1 MVYSFQC
8 SSYNQ
13 RDSEILSNIDN
24 SQTRQRIENQKLT
37 LALFIV
43 GLIAACSSNPP
54 PTELPVIEAES
65 TSQRIDELLANA
77 NNRFGADAAG
87 FRISAIELLLEQGLV
102 NRAARES
109 QADSLRGPLAP
120 ELRSRLAMTQARI
133 ANSQDDPQSALEFLT
148 ETSALNS
155 NNMSPQ
161 FRQLLGNTYLTLGRP
176 ADAFRVY
183 IENTEE
189 SMTDE
194 SIQSFH
200 DLAWNALAAI
210 DDIELSSLANSAS
223 NYSSRGWI
231 ELAKA
236 VADQELSIK
245 GQLDSVQQWRRVW
258 SSHDASRILPLALI
272 ALQQNWEQRPRQ
284 VALLLPLQEQ
294 AGRAIQ
300 EGFLS
305 AYYQSIDANRGAP
318 IIKFYDSSDVTNIYP
333 IYDEAVDD
341 GADLVI
347 GPLDKELVNQ
357 LHRVPNLPVPTLALN
372 YTDDD
377 SFSGPDNFFQF
388 GLAPE
393 NEIEQAA
400 LLATNAGFKNAAVI
414 TPSGSDYLRLNSL
427 FENAW
432 TATGGTV
439 VSKSTFD
446 SDSDYAEIIKQS
458 MAIDASEA
466 RADKIEA
473 LLPRDRIEFI
483 PRRRQDI
490 DFIYLI
496 ANPRQGRQIR
506 PTLAFY
512 FAESLPVIAYPS
524 IYDGSDNADINSDL
538 NGIIFLDAPWLLQQS
553 DSFKDLVSNSFR
565 RAAGPLERL
574 RAMGIDS
581 FRLHDRLTQFT
592 SSEINALGGATG
604 LLTMNSDR
612 EIQRQLLAARFL
624 EGLPQTLPP
633 LTQLNN

>member
-1 MVYSFQC
+1 MP
-8 SSYNQ
+8 
-13 RDSEILSNIDN
+13 NIHN
-24 SQTRQRIENQKLT
+24 RQSHPRIEDQKFILI
-37 LALFIV
+37 LFII
-43 GLIAACSSNPP
+43 GLVTACSSNSPP
-54 PTELPVIEAES
+54 AELPTLERES
-65 TSQRIDELLANA
+65 TSRRIDELLANA
-77 NNRFGADAAG
+77 NNRFGADAAEL
-87 FRISAIELLLEQGLV
+87 RITAIELLLEQGFL
-102 NRAARES
+102 NRAALES
-109 QADSLRGPLAP
+109 QADSLRRPLAP
-120 ELRSRLAMTQARI
+120 ELRRRLVIAQARI
-133 ANSQDDPQSALEFLT
+133 ANSQDNPQSALQFLT
-148 ETSALNS
+148 EALDANS
-155 NNMSPQ
+155 NSMSPE
-161 FRQLLGNTYLTLGRP
+161 FRQLLGDTYLLLDRP
-176 ADAFRVY
+176 ADAFRSY
-183 IENTEE
+183 IANSEVENPEE
-189 SMTDE
+189 LASDAQT
-194 SIQSFH
+194 QQFH
-200 DLAWNALAAI
+200 DMAWNALTII
-210 DDIELSSLANSAS
+210 DDIELSSLAGSAS
-223 NYSSRGWI
+223 NYESRGWI

-245 GQLDSVQQWRRVW
+245 GQLDAVQQWRRVW
-258 SSHDASRILPLALI
+258 SSHNAARILPRPLI
-272 ALQQNWEQRPRQ
+272 QLQQNWEQRPQQ

-305 AYYQSIDANRGAP
+305 AYYQSIEANRGAP
-318 IIKFYDSSDVTNIYP
+318 IIKFYDSTDVTNIYP

-357 LHRVPNLPVPTLALN
+357 LYRLSSLPVPTLALN

-377 SFSGPDNFFQF
+377 NFSGPENFFQF

-400 LLATNAGFKNAAVI
+400 QLATNAGFKNAAVI
-414 TPSGSDYLRLNSL
+414 TPSGSNYLRLNSL

-432 TATGGTV
+432 TATGGAV
-439 VSKSTFD
+439 VAKSTFD

-466 RADKIEA
+466 RAEKIEA

-506 PTLAFY
+506 PTLDFY
-512 FAESLPVIAYPS
+512 FAESLPIIAYPS
-524 IYDGSDNADINSDL
+524 IYDGSDNADINRDL

-553 DSFKDLVSNSFR
+553 NSFKELVSSSFR
-565 RAAGPLERL
+565 RTAGPLERL

-592 SSEINALGGATG
+592 TSEINTLGGTTG
-604 LLTMNSDR
+604 LLTMNADR

-624 EGLPQTLPP
+624 DGIPQTLPP
-633 LTQLNN
+633 LPPLSR